1 MCWKTQYAH
10 DYDPECNS
18 FPHRWFDGCMV
29 LQFETDH
36 GEMSL
41 YKVDLAEA
49 PAGAL
54 VTKLLFYFQYFVSL
68 MHLSAELCPTL
79 QGSLE
84 YTIVSFNSK
93 LRLIFIQLTITNII
107 CSLFTDWDLSVP
119 VKWPN
124 SRILLLWPYSLG
136 ADWLP
141 GGPMPQP
148 PLLNLH
154 SYHSAGSHGRAK
166 AVFAFPGSVQTPRP
180 SPNARSASGS
190 LTTASTKVNTSHA
203 HRYVL

>member
-1 MCWKTQYAH
+1 
-10 DYDPECNS
+10 
-18 FPHRWFDGCMV
+18 MV

-107 CSLFTDWDLSVP
+107 CSLFTD
-119 VKWPN
+119 
-124 SRILLLWPYSLG
+124 
-136 ADWLP
+136 
-141 GGPMPQP
+141 
-148 PLLNLH
+148 
-154 SYHSAGSHGRAK
+154 
-166 AVFAFPGSVQTPRP
+166 
-180 SPNARSASGS
+180 
-190 LTTASTKVNTSHA
+190 
-203 HRYVL
+203 